1 MSGSSL
7 PSCFFNS
14 VSMFI
19 FALILVFLSN
29 QHGAF
34 AVSFGRKLAQTQA
47 SLTPKLNIYRQAEA
61 YLDGLFEDYEGA
73 KAKLGA
79 SNFKKSNVLVV
90 YMCYERAEVIRSTLT
105 SLLMSQGLEE
115 YDLIISQD
123 GIGVDGTL
131 YILDV
136 EIQETVNALYIHH
149 EINLCTGLHHYFV
162 KKFAFDI
169 LGYEFLLVV
178 EEDNGLHHQ
187 ALQFLKE
194 TVELSIEDKEIGLV
208 SIADV
213 DNALL
218 VDESRYNAAV
228 LRVDVDIGH
237 LWVFGMH
244 KTRYDAVSQH
254 LYDYYKTIK
263 GFDYTQTHMYP
274 LCDSIQALHREKDFP
289 KDVPLSQDA
298 FFVHSLMKEGY
309 TKRFL
314 SLVRLFTPMGWIGL
328 HFKQD
333 PAHFYTTYGQ
343 GMYDGQIENK
353 PFEIAANAEELE
365 NLKKDAVG
373 RLDVIYQ
380 QYLGRGVEEPVSDS
394 VLLRLLVGRMNAVE
408 LVRDIVNSAEHRRR
422 MKEALSKH
430 GVQG

>member
-1 MSGSSL
+1 MSESSL
-7 PSCFFNS
+7 PLSFPNK

-29 QHGAF
+29 QNGAF
-34 AVSFGRKLAQTQA
+34 AVSFGRKLAQAQA
-47 SLTPKLNIYRQAEA
+47 SPPPKLNIYRQAEA
-61 YLDGLFEDYEGA
+61 YMDGLFDDYEGA

-123 GIGVDGTL
+123 GVGVDGSL

-136 EIQETVNALYIHH
+136 EIQETLNALYIHH
-149 EINLCTGLHHYFV
+149 EVNLCTGLHHYFV

-169 LGYEFLLVV
+169 MGYEYLLVV

-187 ALQFLKE
+187 GLQFLKE
-194 TVELSIEDKEIGLV
+194 MVELSIEDKEIGLV
-208 SIADV
+208 SITDL

-218 VDESRYNAAV
+218 VDDSRYNAAV
-228 LRVDVDIGH
+228 LRADVDIGH
-237 LWVFGMH
+237 LWVFGVH

-254 LYDYYKTIK
+254 LYDYYKVIK
-263 GFDYTQTHMYP
+263 GRDYTHTHVYP
-274 LCDSIQALHREKDFP
+274 LCDWIRALHKEKGFP
-289 KDVPLSQDA
+289 KDMPLSQDA

-314 SLVRLFTPMGWIGL
+314 SLVRLFQPMGWIGL

-343 GMYDGQIENK
+343 GMYEGQIENK
-353 PFEIAANAEELE
+353 PFEIAANVEELE
-365 NLKKDAVG
+365 KLKKDAAG

-380 QYLGRGVEEPVSDS
+380 QYLGRGVEQSVSDS
-394 VLLRLLVGRMNAVE
+394 VVLRLLIGRMNAVE

-422 MKEALSKH
+422 MKEAVAKH
-430 GVQG
+430 VVQG